1 MVALARKLK
10 RKPVVS
16 PRGVSNS
23 DTAARRLRGGGAFD
37 EFFEL
42 GNLVENEN
50 ACALP
55 GCSIVYDR
63 FMPVLRRAMSR
74 GYVRDAHGEF
84 VADGLRHGFSLGL
97 PKGAF
102 DGVQRVFKNYASAV
116 SARPH
121 VTKAVQKRVKN
132 QKTLGVGKWHAV
144 KDELFALFAAFIYA
158 WSHELYARV

>member
-1 MVALARKLK
+1 MVVHNSLSLVWKVLAARINASRLISSRMVALARKWK

-16 PRGVSNS
+16 LRGVSSS
-23 DTAARRLRGGGAFD
+23 DAAARRLRGGGAFD
-37 EFFEL
+37 EFLEL

-97 PKGAF
+97 
-102 DGVQRVFKNYASAV
+102 V
-116 SARPH
+116 H
-121 VTKAVQKRVKN
+121 
-132 QKTLGVGKWHAV
+132 
-144 KDELFALFAAFIYA
+144 DETN
-158 WSHELYARV
+158 R